1 MLWQRVRHAVGRVW
15 QKTYQFLKP
24 VIDPIRRFAGR
35 LTETKIKLSYFDEVL
50 AIEIFAINERRANTA
65 KRQERPFRPIR
76 KLEPCPPYTIVR
88 RPAPAAAA
96 DSADFDTARV
106 DLPPVTRPQ
115 SLDLPPPAQR
125 PAMSV
130 KPDRPD
136 PSRVR
141 PQPIPTTAIGLAL
154 SGGGIRSAAFSLGA
168 LQALDFYGVIAR
180 VDYLSTVSGGGYIGA
195 CLTAAMSHNNGQF
208 PFGGASDIRDNDA
221 VGYLRNY
228 SNYLMPRARNGLR
241 NLLDASSIILR
252 GLIANAVIVLTFLL
266 AGAFLTWVAYP
277 VWDGLQKSSFA
288 AQLVKALVS
297 YTGVVIKYIGAAI
310 KSLWSAFVPGWIA
323 SPLSFAGSW
332 IGSHVSS
339 CFDSYVGPW
348 LSRVADTA
356 PPEIRMLF
364 KLISS
369 IANAIANL
377 ATNSFF
383 LTIILAAILAVILIY
398 WVLRR
403 SISAADANDVDSRPL
418 TFARVALGLTV
429 VSLLID
435 MQPLLIG
442 WFVPLFEKYRFSKI
456 AIISPTALISGAV
469 AVAVFADKL
478 AAFLE
483 TTKMSGLRSV
493 RVKRVLTHVL
503 LVVTGLILPLFLVA
517 IYWLLASWLID
528 GRPHVSKDAA
538 ASVRWF
544 ASWSLLVLVCIMW
557 RFQANAYSLHQFYK
571 DRLGKAFLFKPLFR
585 SPPNDPEPPELR
597 RYKLSHINTAECPY
611 HIINAALNVQGS
623 TKANQRGRNAD
634 FFTFSRHFVGS
645 DLTHFAVTSIHT
657 TTNDMET
664 VDDRLDLGSAMAIS
678 GAALSANMGSSTLRG
693 LSPTLALLNIRLG
706 YWLRNPLDLARQRTY
721 IRPRELLYNIVGK
734 FYLFLEMFN
743 LLDENSRFIY
753 LTDGG
758 HIENLGIYQLLKR
771 GCRLIIAI
779 DAEADP
785 EISCSS
791 LLKLER
797 YARIDLGIRI
807 VLPWEQIRERNR
819 KVNEL
824 IDPSTPDEPSR
835 QHGPHCALGRIF
847 YEDGSQGILLYFKAS
862 LSGDEKD
869 YLLNYKKRNSDFPH
883 ETTGDQFFTE
893 EQFEVYRTLGYH
905 VVDGHFSNL
914 DDVAWLRLGNGAWLS
929 LDDAKKEI
937 LSALESD

>member
-1 MLWQRVRHAVGRVW
+1 MRWQRVRHAVGRVW
-15 QKTYQFLKP
+15 QKTYQFFKP

-88 RPAPAAAA
+88 RPAPAGAA

-115 SLDLPPPAQR
+115 SPDLPAPAQR

-195 CLTAAMSHNNGQF
+195 CLTAAMSHNNGEF

-266 AGAFLTWVAYP
+266 TGAFLTWVAYP
-277 VWDGLQKSSFA
+277 TWGDLQEGSFA
-288 AQLVKALVS
+288 ARLVEALIS
-297 YTGVVIKYIGAAI
+297 YIGVAI
-310 KSLWSAFVPGWIA
+310 KFLWSAFVPEWIA

-332 IGSHVSS
+332 IRSHASS
-339 CFDSYVGPW
+339 WFSSYVGPW
-348 LSRVADTA
+348 LSQVTDTL
-356 PPEIRMLF
+356 PVEIKTLF
-364 KLISS
+364 KLLSS
-369 IANAIANL
+369 LANTITGL
-377 ATNSFF
+377 ATNRFF
-383 LTIILAAILAVILIY
+383 LTIILATILVGNLIY
-398 WVLRR
+398 WALRR
-403 SISAADANDVDSRPL
+403 SISAADANDVNSIFL
-418 TFARVALGLTV
+418 KFARVALGLTV

-435 MQPLLIG
+435 MQPLLID
-442 WFVPLFEKYRFSKI
+442 WFVPLFEKYHFTKI
-456 AIISPTALISGAV
+456 AIISPAALISGVV

-478 AAFLE
+478 TAFLE
-483 TTKMSGLRSV
+483 TTKISALRSV
-493 RVKRVLTHVL
+493 RVKRALTRAL
-503 LVVTGLILPLFLVA
+503 LVATGLVLPLFLVA
-517 IYWLLASWLID
+517 IYWLLAGCLIGD
-528 GRPHVSKDAA
+528 SPLELKDP
-538 ASVRWF
+538 ASVRRF
-544 ASWSLLVLVCIMW
+544 ALLSLIVLGGIMW
-557 RFQANAYSLHQFYK
+557 MFQANAYSLHQFYK

-585 SPPNDPEPPELR
+585 PPPNDPEPPQLR

-678 GAALSANMGSSTLRG
+678 GAALSANMGSSTVRG

-791 LLKLER
+791 LLRLER

-835 QHGPHCALGRIF
+835 QHGPHCALGRIL
-847 YEDGSQGILLYFKAS
+847 YEDGSQGILLYFKSS

-905 VVDGHFSNL
+905 VVDGHFSNF
-914 DDVAWLRLGNGAWLS
+914 DDVAWLRLGNGAWLN

-937 LSALESD
+937 FSALESD